1 MSIIAAPVSVG
12 SSDHIVSDTPGEGSP
27 EDSPEGGPDLGGG
40 SEKTAVVGGG
50 GGGGGEVVMEHG
62 SSVWSRGK

>member
-27 EDSPEGGPDLGGG
+27 EDSPEGGPDVGGD
-40 SEKTAVVGGG
+40 SEKTAVAGGG
-50 GGGGGEVVMEHG
+50 RGEVVMEHG